1 MSNII
6 STQNTRVTGSKKTN
20 ENHHDAQK
28 IRLDKLTQNQA
39 STQANSN
46 PRKVANLLP

>member
-20 ENHHDAQK
+20 ENDHDAQK